1 LAELL
6 SICIPT
12 YNRAAYLQEILRNLG
27 TEYQALPEAA
37 KADVRFYVSDNA
49 SADNTRTVVE
59 QHQSAIPLAYT
70 KNSTNI
76 GAEPNFFKLI
86 DVSKGRY
93 KWILGDDDLIEPGTL
108 FALVNFLREKQ
119 PCLLVIK
126 VCDPSGVEDRRFAD
140 SPELFPDF
148 RAFLDHCAVRNPA
161 LLVAM
166 SLVSCN
172 VFEGKTFDCALASRL
187 YASSQYPY
195 SWLYGVVSKLG
206 ETQGPVAIWRTGRV
220 ILRDNTAT
228 GPVRARAE
236 TTLPRWFNLDWRVRV
251 YLKWVAQK
259 FNKEEIDR
267 WAARHY
273 PLRKVHP
280 VMYWLRMWGR
290 YLYYGLRKRPVKHP
304 ALRSGDV

>member
-12 YNRAAYLQEILRNLG
+12 YNRAAYLQEVLRNLG

-59 QHQSAIPLAYT
+59 DHQSAFPLVYS
-70 KNSTNI
+70 KNPTNI
-76 GAEPNFFKLI
+76 GAKPNLFKLI
-86 DVSKGRY
+86 EVSMGRY
-93 KWILGDDDLIEPGTL
+93 KWVLGDDDLVEPGTL
-108 FALVNFLREKQ
+108 LSLLNFLRERQ
-119 PCLLVIK
+119 PCLVVFK
-126 VCDPSGVEDRRFAD
+126 VCDPSGIEDPRFAD
-140 SPELFPDF
+140 SPELFADF

-172 VFEGKTFDCALASRL
+172 VFEGKNFDFALAFQP
-187 YASSQYPY
+187 YASRNYPY
-195 SWLYGVVSKLG
+195 SWLYGMVSRLG
-206 ETQGPVAIWRTGRV
+206 EAKGPVAIFRAGRV
-220 ILRDNTAT
+220 ILRNNTST
-228 GPVRARAE
+228 GPLRARAE
-236 TTLPRWFNLDWRVRV
+236 TTLPRWFNLDWRVRA
-251 YLKWVAQK
+251 YLKWVARK
-259 FNKEEIDR
+259 FNKEEIGR

-290 YLYYGLRKRPVKHP
+290 YLYYGLRKRLVKRP